1 MNQLFINTGGP
12 VWQLISMLIMLVP
25 VAIILIKQKG
35 RNTYFQ
41 SLAAANLLFFISACI
56 MNNYI
61 ALPTGMVTFINGLSI
76 IMNAPLT
83 LAFLLYFTEK
93 TKNKKAIRNSLALVL
108 GIIIVSLCA
117 INYSSK
123 LTLNLMLLGTLPVFI
138 FSSVLFVQYTINGV
152 YEKKD
157 GNKAFLLGT
166 IVFAYGSYL
175 LLLILNMVSP
185 EKHATDLQSL
195 FGLITIISS
204 GFISLGIAMLDQ
216 RKKEINETPENKP
229 KKLDAGLTQWDNF
242 NFY

>member
-12 VWQLISMLIMLVP
+12 IWQLLSMMIMLVP

-35 RNTYFQ
+35 GNSYFQ

-56 MNNYI
+56 MNKYV
-61 ALPTGMVTFINGLSI
+61 ALPVGMVTFINGLSI

-83 LAFLLYFTEK
+83 LAFLLYFSEQ
-93 TKNKKAIRNSLALVL
+93 TKNKKAIRNSLAIVL
-108 GIIIVSLCA
+108 GIVVVSLCFS
-117 INYSSK
+117 NYSSK
-123 LTLNLMLLGTLPVFI
+123 LALNLMLIGSVPVFI
-138 FSSVLFVQYTINGV
+138 FSSILFIQYTSSGV

-157 GNKAFLLGT
+157 GAKAFLLGT

-175 LLLILNMVSP
+175 LLLILNIVSP

-195 FGLITIISS
+195 FGLITILSS

-216 RKKEINETPENKP
+216 RKKEINITPESKS
-229 KKLDAGLTQWDNF
+229 KKLDAGFAQWDNF

>member
-12 VWQLISMLIMLVP
+12 VWQMFSILTMLVP

-35 RNTYFQ
+35 GNSYFQ

-56 MNNYI
+56 MNKYI
-61 ALPTGMVTFINGLSI
+61 ALPIGMVTFINGLSI

-93 TKNKKAIRNSLALVL
+93 TKNKKAIRNSLAIVL
-108 GIIIVSLCA
+108 AIVIVSLCVS
-117 INYSSK
+117 NYSVK
-123 LTLNLMLLGTLPVFI
+123 LALNLMLLGSLPVFI
-138 FSSVLFVQYTINGV
+138 FSSVLFIQYTISGV
-152 YEKKD
+152 YKKKD
-157 GNKAFLLGT
+157 GDKAFLLGT

-195 FGLITIISS
+195 FGLITILSS

-216 RKKEINETPENKP
+216 RKKEITITPESKS
-229 KKLDAGLTQWDNF
+229 KKLDAGFAQWDNF

>member
-12 VWQLISMLIMLVP
+12 AWQLISILIMLVP
-25 VAIILIKQKG
+25 VAIIVIKHKG
-35 RNTYFQ
+35 NNTYFQ

-56 MNNYI
+56 MNNYV

-93 TKNKKAIRNSLALVL
+93 TKNKKIIRNSLALML
-108 GIIIVSLCA
+108 GIIIVTLCA
-117 INYSSK
+117 KSYSSK
-123 LTLNLMLLGTLPVFI
+123 LALNLMFFGSLLVFM
-138 FSSVLFVQYTINGV
+138 FSSVLFIQYTISGV

-157 GNKAFLLGT
+157 GDKAFLLGT

-216 RKKEINETPENKP
+216 GKKEIKVTTGSKT
-229 KKLDAGLTQWDNF
+229 KKLDAGLTQWENF

>member
-12 VWQLISMLIMLVP
+12 VWQLISMLTMLIP

-35 RNTYFQ
+35 GNTYFQ

-56 MNNYI
+56 MNKYVV
-61 ALPTGMVTFINGLSI
+61 LPVGMVTFINGLSI

-93 TKNKKAIRNSLALVL
+93 TKNKKAIRNSLAIVL
-108 GIIIVSLCA
+108 GIVVVSLCFL
-117 INYSSK
+117 NYSSK
-123 LTLNLMLLGTLPVFI
+123 LALNLMLLGSLPVFI
-138 FSSVLFVQYTINGV
+138 FSSVLFIQYTIRGV

-175 LLLILNMVSP
+175 LLLILNLASP

-204 GFISLGIAMLDQ
+204 GFISAGIAMLDQ
-216 RKKEINETPENKP
+216 RKKQVNITTESKP
-229 KKLDAGLTQWDNF
+229 KKIDAGFAQWENF

>member
-12 VWQLISMLIMLVP
+12 IWQLISMLIMLVP

-56 MNNYI
+56 MNKYVS
-61 ALPTGMVTFINGLSI
+61 LPTGMVTFINGLSI

-83 LAFLLYFTEK
+83 LAFLLYFTDR
-93 TKNKKAIRNSLALVL
+93 TKNKKGIRNSLSIVL
-108 GIIIVSLCA
+108 GIIIITLCA
-117 INYSSK
+117 ADYSSK
-123 LTLNLMLLGTLPVFI
+123 LALNLMLLGTLPVFI
-138 FSSVLFVQYTINGV
+138 FSSVLFVQFTINGV

-175 LLLILNMVSP
+175 LLLILNMISP
-185 EKHATDLQSL
+185 EKHANDLQSL

-216 RKKEINETPENKP
+216 RKKEINAPAENKS
-229 KKLDAGLTQWDNF
+229 KKLDAGFAQWDNF

>member
-12 VWQLISMLIMLVP
+12 IWQLLSMMIMLVP

-35 RNTYFQ
+35 GNSYFQ

-56 MNNYI
+56 MNKYV
-61 ALPTGMVTFINGLSI
+61 ALPVGMVTLINGLSI

-83 LAFLLYFTEK
+83 LAFLLYFIEQ
-93 TKNKKAIRNSLALVL
+93 TKNKKAIRNSLAIVL
-108 GIIIVSLCA
+108 GIVVLSLCFS
-117 INYSSK
+117 NYSSK
-123 LTLNLMLLGTLPVFI
+123 LALNLMLIGSVPVFI
-138 FSSVLFVQYTINGV
+138 FSSILFIQYTISGV

-157 GNKAFLLGT
+157 GDKAFLLGT

-175 LLLILNMVSP
+175 LLLALNMISP
-185 EKHATDLQSL
+185 EKHVADLQSL

-216 RKKEINETPENKP
+216 RKKEINITPESKP
-229 KKLDAGLTQWDNF
+229 KKLDAGFAQWDNF